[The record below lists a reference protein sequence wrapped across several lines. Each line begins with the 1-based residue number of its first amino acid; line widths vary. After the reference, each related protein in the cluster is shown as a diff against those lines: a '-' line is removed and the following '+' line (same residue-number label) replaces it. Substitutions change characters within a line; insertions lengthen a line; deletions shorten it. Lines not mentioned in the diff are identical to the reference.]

1 MTDYDRTHGPA
12 AGPGI
17 GRAHRVRAVPMAE
30 GGSVTTLELFF
41 DLVFVFALTQVT
53 ATMAHGLNALTV
65 FQGLLVL
72 ALLWWSWTGY
82 AWLANLVRADRGLA
96 RVGLFA
102 AMAAMFVL
110 ALTIP
115 EAFHDA
121 PGGLPGPVVLAVC
134 YFVFRSLHLLL
145 FYLFAGADAELR
157 AQLLRFTPAMLA
169 GTGLL
174 LGAAAAHGTT
184 QLALWVAALAA
195 DYLGTYFGGAR
206 GWRVR
211 SVGHFAERHGLIVI
225 VALGESI
232 VAIGVGVAALPV
244 SWPVVAASV
253 LGLTLAA
260 GLWWAYFDLA
270 AAVTEHA
277 LADAPEAARAAMAR
291 DAYSFLHLP
300 LVAGIV
306 LLALGLKKV
315 MEYVGDAEA
324 HDLTDPLKGAAL
336 AALVGGAVLY
346 LLAHVAFKLRTT
358 GRVNVVRLA
367 VAALLIPAGWAFSH
381 LPALA
386 ALACLTAAVVALLV
400 VERLRSSDE
409 GDRLGYGE
417 HEPTAPHPAL

>member
-1 MTDYDRTHGPA
+1 MG
-12 AGPGI
+12 
-17 GRAHRVRAVPMAE
+17 E
-30 GGSVTTLELFF
+30 GGAVTTLELFF

-53 ATMAHGLNALTV
+53 AAMAHDLSGTSVL
-65 FQGLLVL
+65 QGLLVF

-82 AWLANLVRADRGLA
+82 AWLANLVRADKGLA

-121 PGGLPGPVVLAVC
+121 PGGLPGPVVVAVS

-145 FYLFAGADAELR
+145 FHLFAGDDQDLR
-157 AQLLRFTPAMLA
+157 RQLLRFTLAMLG

-174 LGAAAAHGTT
+174 LAAATAHGRT
-184 QLALWVAALAA
+184 QLWLWVAALAV
-195 DYLGTYFGGAR
+195 DYCGTYLGGAR

-211 SVGHFAERHGLIVI
+211 SVSHFAERHGLIVI

-232 VAIGVGVAALPV
+232 VAIGVGVAALPI

-253 LGLTLAA
+253 LGLTLAGA
-260 GLWWAYFDLA
+260 LWWAYFDVSSHA
-270 AAVTEHA
+270 AEQA
-277 LADAPEAARAAMAR
+277 LATAPGERRAGMAR

-315 MEYVGDAEA
+315 LEYVGDQQA
-324 HDLTDPLKGAAL
+324 HALTDPLKGIPL
-336 AALVGGAVLY
+336 AALVGGVVLY
-346 LLAHVAFKLRTT
+346 LLAHVAFLRRTT
-358 GRVNVVRLA
+358 GGVNAARLVVAL
-367 VAALLIPAGWAFSH
+367 LLIPAGWTLAH

-386 ALACLTAAVVALLV
+386 ALACLTAAVVALLI
-400 VERLRSSDE
+400 VEHHRHGDE
-409 GDRLGYGE
+409 PDRIR
-417 HEPTAPHPAL
+417 HEDRHPAAPD